1 MALLETGM
9 VTMDEIFL
17 PYMLTGGQGLYQAL
31 AAGEFK
37 VLNPP
42 RD

>member
-17 PYMLTGGQGLYQAL
+17 PYMLSGRQTLYQAL
-31 AAGEFK
+31 AAGDFK
-37 VLNPP
+37 TLNPP
-42 RD
+42 QD

>member
-17 PYMLTGGQGLYQAL
+17 PYKLTGGQTLYQAL
-31 AAGEFK
+31 ATGEFK
-37 VLNPP
+37 ALNPP
-42 RD
+42 QD